1 MDQSQ
6 SGESFEEDDEVGLS
20 TGKMVRLIVYR
31 CTIKLSR
38 TFISLC
44 PGWPPVLCCPRRTVC
59 HHWLDGFVSAREPS
73 CTVSSSGGGANC
85 NIEAWVGVKDGVSLS
100 VLLLNLKA
108 QHRNTT
114 QRMYMKTTI
123 NQSRGRCNQS
133 IFKHGQGRDILTT
146 RPFCNVCLQSA
157 NLKSETQ

>member
-1 MDQSQ
+1 MYFRFVQGGLLCFVAPEGRFAIIGSMASCQQGNPVAEYPALEGEQIPQS
-6 SGESFEEDDEVGLS
+6 VG
-20 TGKMVRLIVYR
+20 
-31 CTIKLSR
+31 
-38 TFISLC
+38 
-44 PGWPPVLCCPRRTVC
+44 
-59 HHWLDGFVSAREPS
+59 A
-73 CTVSSSGGGANC
+73 C

-100 VLLLNLKA
+100 ALLLNLKA

-114 QRMYMKTTI
+114 QRTYMKTTI